1 VGDRRGAGQRGLAAT
16 TVAVLILLPL
26 LVPEHLRLSPSW
38 LAAVVGGLLL
48 SALLVAY
55 RAQQNRV
62 TSLVRRL
69 AIGLT
74 LVLIVGAAWMTVRL
88 LDDLVRGGPSTSSAA
103 VLLSTGGLIWVNNN
117 VLFGLLYW
125 EIGRRHRDFAFPQ
138 QMAPE
143 IGPPD
148 WRPGFADYLYLGLTN
163 GLAFSPTD
171 VMPLTPRTKLTMAV
185 QAIISFVVVGL
196 VIARAVN
203 VFA

>member
-1 VGDRRGAGQRGLAAT
+1 VTAGEPGAAVPGGPEHAVAARGQRGLAAT
-16 TVAVLILLPL
+16 TVVVLIVLPL
-26 LVPEHLRLSPSW
+26 LVPEHLRLHPSW
-38 LAAVVGGLLL
+38 LAALVGGLLL
-48 SALLVAY
+48 FALLVAY

-69 AIGLT
+69 AIGPT

-88 LDDLVRGGPSTSSAA
+88 LSDLVRGGPSTGSAA
-103 VLLSTGGLIWVNNN
+103 VLLSTGGLIWVNN
-117 VLFGLLYW
+117 
-125 EIGRRHRDFAFPQ
+125 
-138 QMAPE
+138 

-148 WRPGFADYLYLGLTN
+148 WRPTFADYLYLGLTN

-185 QAIISFVVVGL
+185 QAIISFVIVGL

-203 VFA
+203 VFT